1 MAKRKYL
8 VEAIHEEEICNGQL
22 NIVEAPVGSGK
33 TTWALRHLAKEL
45 DSPLSM
51 IYLIDTKN
59 GNEQIVSANSDVAMH
74 YNDTWFDKVSH
85 GWEMF
90 SEDPQEDKV
99 VVMTYA
105 KFGVLAK
112 KDPEFAFG
120 TVDYIICDEIHNL
133 INFMTFGGENGE
145 DKNWYV
151 HAKLQLEEIV
161 KGSGTTV
168 IGLSATPWRAVE
180 NMDCPIAHITVDDDV
195 FQLETKETICYS
207 NKLLLLDEIQ
217 KGDKGLV
224 YIHRVSDMESFCA
237 AATER
242 NFKAICI
249 WSVNNVKHPM
259 S

>member
-99 VVMTYA
+99 VVMTYS
-105 KFGVLAK
+105 KRKQRIG
-112 KDPEFAFG
+112 
-120 TVDYIICDEIHNL
+120 IHPSC
-133 INFMTFGGENGE
+133 
-145 DKNWYV
+145 
-151 HAKLQLEEIV
+151 Q
-161 KGSGTTV
+161 
-168 IGLSATPWRAVE
+168 
-180 NMDCPIAHITVDDDV
+180 
-195 FQLETKETICYS
+195 
-207 NKLLLLDEIQ
+207 
-217 KGDKGLV
+217 
-224 YIHRVSDMESFCA
+224 
-237 AATER
+237 
-242 NFKAICI
+242 
-249 WSVNNVKHPM
+249 
-259 S
+259 